1 MLATLVTFLVTFG
14 AGGLG
19 HHRHHPAHI
28 IPPGGISDS
37 TLNVYRYV
45 GAERRPYATLYEG
58 GELVLRLEPGTYQAE
73 AFFNGSIGA
82 GPVPCGG
89 PRTLHVSRHER
100 SKRVTLECSR
110 K

>member
-14 AGGLG
+14 GGSLPG
-19 HHRHHPAHI
+19 HHSAHV
-28 IPPGGISDS
+28 IPRGVSDS
-37 TLNVYRYV
+37 TLNLYRYV
-45 GAERRPYATLYEG
+45 GAERHPYATLYEG

-100 SKRVTLECSR
+100 GKRVTLYCNR

>member
-14 AGGLG
+14 GGGLG
-19 HHRHHPAHI
+19 HHPAHA
-28 IPPGGISDS
+28 IPPGGIPDS

-45 GAERRPYATLYEG
+45 GAERHPYATLYEG

-82 GPVPCGG
+82 GAVPCGG
-89 PRTLHVSRHER
+89 PRTLHVGRHER
-100 SKRVTLECSR
+100 SKHVTLYCSR